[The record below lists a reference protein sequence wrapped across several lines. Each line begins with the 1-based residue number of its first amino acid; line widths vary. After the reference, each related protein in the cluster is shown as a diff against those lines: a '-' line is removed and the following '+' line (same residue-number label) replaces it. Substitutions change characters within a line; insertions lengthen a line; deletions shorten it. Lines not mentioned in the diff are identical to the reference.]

1 MHAIRGEKHQEIN
14 ASEDE
19 KLECVLMRSD
29 SEAIAINLPEIE
41 PVEKP
46 ESVKVSASYL
56 PGLSI
61 PRCRSVGRS
70 RWRLTVVVVVDRSNT

>member
-1 MHAIRGEKHQEIN
+1 MGGMQHQEIN

-29 SEAIAINLPEIE
+29 SEAIAINLPDLE

-46 ESVKVSASYL
+46 ESVKVS
-56 PGLSI
+56 LS
-61 PRCRSVGRS
+61 SLLVE
-70 RWRLTVVVVVDRSNT
+70 V